1 MTASLR
7 SSAITAPSSLLRTP
21 PPLCSASV
29 LWSLRRRPLGFLP
42 SHRNDRFLCSL
53 SKPVSRSRRL
63 HAGRRLGSR
72 QAPPNP
78 CSRDRSPNPGFDVD
92 EYVTTRHQRFTCVR
106 LLEPHLTEFLPPFPT
121 TLTTRALYPRSL
133 WRFGTCPCRPIPEGL
148 PPSSIKLRRLHAEAR
163 LPQHTTSSYLRLR
176 HSRSTKMLSM
186 HRPLP
191 SMLIVTLCRFRVR

>member
-148 PPSSIKLRRLHAEAR
+148 PPSSIKLRRPHAEAR

-176 HSRSTKMLSM
+176 HSRSTKML
-186 HRPLP
+186 
-191 SMLIVTLCRFRVR
+191 